1 MSSNFI
7 QLSNRVRNLP
17 TYVFSEINVL
27 KAEAQKRG
35 LSLLSLAIGDP
46 DQPTPTAIVDKMKE
60 AISRGENHLYS
71 PYEGS
76 SLFRQAVSRW
86 MSHRFGVTVDADKE
100 VVALIGSK
108 EGIGHFPLAFCN
120 PGDKALY
127 PSPGYPVFQTSLL
140 LAGANPIALSLMANK
155 GFVPDLNRLEELLVV
170 HQPKYMLLNFPANP
184 TSAVCSRNVMTEI
197 VYLAKKHK
205 VILAYDNAYSE
216 IYYNE
221 DDRPSS
227 ILECPG
233 AKDIAI
239 EFHSLSKTF
248 NMTGW
253 RMGFAVG
260 NPELVAGLL
269 KVKTNIDSGPLLSV
283 QEAGAFALDNADQL
297 IPGVRQIYAER
308 RDVMLKILDQL
319 GIEYLTPKAT
329 FFVWAKVPGNMKSM
343 DLTRDLIAEEG
354 LVVTPGSGFGR
365 EGEGF
370 FRLALTLPPKQIEEA
385 MGRFERFLKRH

>member
-1 MSSNFI
+1 MNSNFI
-7 QLSNRVRNLP
+7 QLSNRVKNLP
-17 TYVFSEINVL
+17 TYVFAEINIL
-27 KAEAQKRG
+27 KAQAQKRG
-35 LSLLSLAIGDP
+35 MSLMSLAIGDP
-46 DQPTPTAIVDKMKE
+46 DQPTPKPIVEKMKE

-76 SLFRQAVSRW
+76 SLFRVAAANYMQR
-86 MSHRFGVTVDADKE
+86 RFGVTVDPDKE

-127 PSPGYPVFQTSLL
+127 PSPGYPVFQTSIL
-140 LAGANPIALSLMANK
+140 LAGATAVAIPLSAEKN
-155 GFVPDLNRLEELLVV
+155 FVPDLNRLEELLVV
-170 HQPKYMLLNFPANP
+170 HQPRYMLLNFPANP
-184 TSAVCSRNVMTEI
+184 TSATCPRDVLAEI

-216 IYYNE
+216 IYYKEE
-221 DDRPSS
+221 DKPAS
-227 ILECPG
+227 ILECGG
-233 AKDIAI
+233 AKDTAI

-253 RMGFAVG
+253 RIGFAVG
-260 NPELVAGLL
+260 NPELVSGLL
-269 KVKTNIDSGPLLSV
+269 KIKTNVDSGPLLSV
-283 QEAGAFALDNADQL
+283 QEAGAFALDNAESL
-297 IPGVRQIYAER
+297 IPEVRKVYADR
-308 RDVMLKILDQL
+308 RDVMLKILDNL
-319 GIEYLTPKAT
+319 KIEYLAPKAT
-329 FFVWAKVPGNMKSM
+329 FFVWAKVPKGMKSM
-343 DLTRDLIAEEG
+343 DLTKELIAKEG

-385 MGRFERFLKRH
+385 MGKFERYLKTV